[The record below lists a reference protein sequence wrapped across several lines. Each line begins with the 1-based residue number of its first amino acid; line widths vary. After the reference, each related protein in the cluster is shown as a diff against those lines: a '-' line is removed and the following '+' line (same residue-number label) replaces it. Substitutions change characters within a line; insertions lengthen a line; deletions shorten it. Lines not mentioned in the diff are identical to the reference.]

1 MPIKQDDK
9 SPSLLEGAVGANSK
23 DFTSPSASSRRC
35 RLTPS
40 RIFRYQA
47 HSRSK
52 PDHKVMPTIADH
64 GALSRLEAYRASYI
78 ALTGEGN
85 FDTNLYQSVRIISCS
100 HHPATKSG
108 TASYALTFPA
118 HYCNYSGTVHGGAI
132 ATLLDGLTNCSIAV
146 VAKDGFW
153 DKGGVTR
160 SLGVRYIKP
169 IKVGEAVTVD
179 VDVLSASKTSAVIR
193 GVVRREEDG
202 EVLATCEM
210 EKFDPLW
217 ARL

>member
-1 MPIKQDDK
+1 MPII
-9 SPSLLEGAVGANSK
+9 S
-23 DFTSPSASSRRC
+23 
-35 RLTPS
+35 
-40 RIFRYQA
+40 
-47 HSRSK
+47 
-52 PDHKVMPTIADH
+52 DH

-85 FDTNLYQSVRIISCS
+85 FDTNLYTSVRITSGS
-100 HHPATKSG
+100 HHPGTNSG
-108 TASYALTFPA
+108 KASYALTFSG

-146 VAKDGFW
+146 VARDGFW

-169 IKVGEAVTVD
+169 IKVGEAITVD
-179 VDVLSASKTSAVIR
+179 VDVLSASKSTAVIR
-193 GVVRREEDG
+193 GVVRREGDG

-210 EKFDPLW
+210 EKFGPVRAKL
-217 ARL
+217 